1 MEHCRWGMLKFTA
14 ICLVM
19 LLVWCSAGVAAA
31 EPQSENLVQPP
42 AEEEAA
48 PEQKPPEKP
57 PEYLPGNYYTGIVP
71 YAPYTTTF
79 EAGPSTGM
87 LAPYGYGAA
96 GDTLMRGWVSHPLGP
111 VLVTP
116 NLEYDGVYRTNVFE
130 TYNEK
135 KSDYVNVIN
144 PGIRFELPVA
154 GQHLLSLG
162 YLGNDFIYSRFND
175 LSHYDQNVNAD
186 AKLNFSELSVN
197 FGSAFRAATEEPTA
211 TIGPP
216 FVLGRERDY
225 YRTTPYFQ
233 ATYKV
238 ADLWRLEGNYQFD
251 DLSFPKEIDRIDD
264 YQYNTLG
271 TTLFYKFW
279 PKTSA
284 LLQYVAVIRTH
295 PFNSPQDNVV
305 QTPLAGLTW
314 ETNAKLSGTVKF
326 GYTFANYY
334 QNLPGR
340 NNSLDTWALSIQTL
354 YKISQYTQLS
364 LLAQRGIQEDV
375 DYALDPY
382 INSGLFLTLSHF
394 WHYINVTS
402 YLAFSYYNN
411 DYFNTSVDTFTGELL
426 KRNDDYTSF
435 GAGLSRPLTRWL
447 RVRLDYLYVNRGSN
461 LSDVAY
467 NEHKVLLGLQ
477 TSF

>member
-1 MEHCRWGMLKFTA
+1 MGHCHRGMWKCVA

-19 LLVWCSAGVAAA
+19 LTVWCSAGVAAT

-57 PEYLPGNYYTGIVP
+57 PELLPEYYPGIVP

-79 EAGPSTGM
+79 EAGPSTGL

-96 GDTLMRGWVSHPLGP
+96 EDTLTRGWERYKLGP
-111 VLVTP
+111 VGVSP
-116 NLEYDGVYRTNVFE
+116 YLEYDGIYRTNVFE
-130 TYNEK
+130 TYNDK
-135 KSDYVNVIN
+135 KSDFVDTIN

-175 LSHYDQNVNAD
+175 LSHFDQNVNAD
-186 AKLNFSELSVN
+186 AALNFSKLSVK
-197 FGSAFRAATEEPTA
+197 FGSAFRDATEEPTA
-211 TIGPP
+211 TSAP
-216 FVLGRERDY
+216 FISGRERDY

-233 ATYKV
+233 AAYKL

-251 DLSFPKEIDRIDD
+251 DLSFPKNIDRIND

-295 PFNSPQDNVV
+295 PYDSPLDNVV

-314 ETNAKLSGTVKF
+314 EPTAKLSGTVKF

-334 QNLPGR
+334 QNLPGQ
-340 NNSLDTWALSIQTL
+340 NNSQGSWALSVQTL
-354 YKISQYTQLS
+354 YKISPYTQLS

-375 DYALDPY
+375 DYYNNPY
-382 INSGLFLTLSHF
+382 INSGLFLTLSHY

-402 YLAFSYYNN
+402 YTAFSYYNN
-411 DYFNTSVDTFTGELL
+411 QYISATIDTYTGALL
-426 KRNDDYTSF
+426 KRNDDYYSF

-447 RVRLDYLYVNRGSN
+447 RVRLDYLYNDRASN
-461 LSDVAY
+461 YSFVPY